1 MKKYNGGSTYSKS
14 STYKKKYG
22 ILIIYAS
29 GYKTALQRQ
38 RVIIKVQTWFVN
50 QGNHNPSHFEFF
62 CIKLMDVS
70 DFHKINVSSCPD
82 DSL

>member
-1 MKKYNGGSTYSKS
+1 MKKYNEGSTYFKS

-38 RVIIKVQTWFVN
+38 RVIIKVQT
-50 QGNHNPSHFEFF
+50 
-62 CIKLMDVS
+62 
-70 DFHKINVSSCPD
+70 
-82 DSL
+82 